1 MKWLTQIPIAH
12 RGLHDDI
19 APENSLEAIDKAIA
33 AGVAIEIDVHLS
45 ADKQVVVFHD
55 TTLDRMTGRSDRLA
69 ERTLTEL
76 QQITLLDSSSHIP
89 SLRQVLARIDGQVP
103 LLIEIKNKG
112 KVGELEQAIADQLDQ
127 YQGDF
132 ALQSFNPYSMGW
144 FAKHRP
150 TWLRGQLS
158 CDFRD
163 ETDMAWMKK
172 FLLRHLLMNSVSR
185 PHFIGYD
192 IRCLPAWVV
201 TRARKN
207 GTPVLAW
214 TVSNEQKQQHANK
227 FADNII
233 FEGLND
239 PWLKS

>member
-1 MKWLTQIPIAH
+1 MNWLTQTPVAH
-12 RGLHDDI
+12 RGLHDHE
-19 APENSLEAIDKAIA
+19 APENSLLAVDKAIA

-45 ADKQVVVFHD
+45 ADQQVMVFHD
-55 TTLDRMTGRSDRLA
+55 TTLMRMTGRAGRLGDFDA
-69 ERTLTEL
+69 TSL
-76 QQITLLDSSSHIP
+76 QQIKLLNSTCHIP
-89 SLRQVLARIDGQVP
+89 TLAQVLERIQGQVP

-112 KVGELEQAIADQLDQ
+112 AVGSLEQAIADQLDH
-127 YQGDF
+127 YSGDF
-132 ALQSFNPYSMGW
+132 ALQSFNPYSIGW

-172 FLLRHLLMNSVSR
+172 FLLRHLLMNGVSR

-192 IRCLPAWVV
+192 IRCLPAWGV

-214 TVSNEQKQQHANK
+214 TVNNKQKQQHANK

>member
-1 MKWLTQIPIAH
+1 MNWLTQIPIAH
-12 RGLHDDI
+12 RGLHDDV
-19 APENSLEAIDKAIA
+19 APENSLDAIDKAIA

-55 TTLDRMTGRSDRLA
+55 TTLVRMTGRAGRLA
-69 ERTLTEL
+69 EFTLAEL
-76 QQITLLDSSSHIP
+76 QHMNLRDSSCHIP
-89 SLRQVLARIDGQVP
+89 SLNQVLTRIAGQVP

-112 KVGELEQAIADQLDQ
+112 EVGPLEQAITDQLDH

-150 TWLRGQLS
+150 HWLRGQLS

-163 ETDMAWMKK
+163 EKDMAWLKK
-172 FLLRHLLMNSVSR
+172 LLLRNLLMNHVSQ

-192 IRCLPAWVV
+192 VRCLPAWAV
-201 TRARKN
+201 TRARKAAI
-207 GTPVLAW
+207 PVLAW
-214 TVSNEQKQQHANK
+214 TVNSEIKQQHANQ

-233 FEGLND
+233 FEGLTN
-239 PWLKS
+239 PWLKN